1 MIRATWWL
9 VSGATAPRQRTSRLR
24 LIERTSSHWMK
35 LVRLRPVWGVDS
47 TTTWRERRRYVPVS
61 GTTMTDGNSAPNAGG
76 GPITRAGLCD
86 AGSPGYGVPK
96 STSQSSSIE
105 AIGDRSRLRLF
116 QVGQPCLSIV
126 PEFRDFGRNAMGE
139 PLAAQRLGS
148 VADGRSERDAGQ
160 LAHPQE
166 AGVSIPVYPNGC
178 STHGSSIH
186 YVYTG
191 ETRSNRPGTQPVQ
204 RVWFRGSGV
213 PCRRRGTGC
222 RAPLRRLWCGMLRSR
237 GRSPWW
243 AGVCG

>member
-9 VSGATAPRQRTSRLR
+9 VSGATVPRRRTSRLR

-35 LVRLRPVWGVDS
+35 LTRSRPVPGVGS
-47 TTTWRERRRYVPVS
+47 TSTWRERRRYVAVR
-61 GTTMTDGNSAPNAGG
+61 GTTMTDGNPVPNAGG

-105 AIGDRSRLRLF
+105 AIGDRSRLGLF

-148 VADGRSERDAGQ
+148 VADGRSERDTGQ
-160 LAHPQE
+160 LAHPHE
-166 AGVSIPVYPNGC
+166 PSMSIPVYPNGC
-178 STHGSSIH
+178 GTHDLSIH
-186 YVYTG
+186 YVYTVVHD
-191 ETRSNRPGTQPVQ
+191 Q
-204 RVWFRGSGV
+204 GV
-213 PCRRRGTGC
+213 ID
-222 RAPLRRLWCGMLRSR
+222 
-237 GRSPWW
+237 
-243 AGVCG
+243 